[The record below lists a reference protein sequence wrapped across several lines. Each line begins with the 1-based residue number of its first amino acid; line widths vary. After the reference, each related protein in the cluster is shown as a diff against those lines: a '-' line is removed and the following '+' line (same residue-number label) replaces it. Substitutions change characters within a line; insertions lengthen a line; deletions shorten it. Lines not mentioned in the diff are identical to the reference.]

1 MSQSMTGYG
10 QARWEGEGHVVL
22 VELRSV
28 NGRFFKLSSRVPHEL
43 GAAEHEFEKTVR
55 QRIERGSV
63 DLFVKI
69 ELTGA
74 RAARPVN
81 TDALESYVR
90 QLRAVGDKLGVAVT
104 LGVEA
109 LGALPG
115 VLDSDEIGSG
125 EAEVLLRQVTAALG
139 RALDELDKMRW
150 AEGGRLTD
158 ELLRHGEAVEALVG
172 AIEAAQPDAQRRQK
186 ERLIER
192 VNRLL
197 GETGIIAGEPELARE
212 IAICADRSS
221 INEET
226 ARLRSHVHQLREALA
241 QEGPVGRRL
250 EFLSQEMHREVN
262 TMSAKIGDIGVSR
275 QIAALHVEVDKI
287 REQVLNIE

>member
-1 MSQSMTGYG
+1 MTGYG
-10 QARWEGEGHVVL
+10 QARWEGEGRVVL

-43 GAAEHEFEKTVR
+43 GAAEHEFEKIVR

-90 QLRAVGDKLGVAVT
+90 QTREVGDKLGVAVT
-104 LGVEA
+104 IDAAA
-109 LGALPG
+109 LAALPG
-115 VLDSDEIGSG
+115 VLDSEEIGSEEV
-125 EAEVLLRQVTAALG
+125 EALLRQVVAALG
-139 RALDELDKMRW
+139 RALDELDKMRRV
-150 AEGGRLTD
+150 EGQRLGE
-158 ELLRHGEAVEALVG
+158 ELLRHGEAVESAVG
-172 AIEAAQPDAQRRQK
+172 VIEAAQPDAQQRQK

-197 GETGIIAGEPELARE
+197 AETSIVVGEPELARE

-221 INEET
+221 VNEET
-226 ARLRSHVHQLREALA
+226 ARLRSHVHQLRDALS
-241 QEGPVGRRL
+241 QDGPVGRRL

-262 TMSAKIGDIGVSR
+262 TMSAKVGDIGVSR
-275 QIAALHVEVDKI
+275 QIAALHIEVDKI